1 MVTKT
6 TSYFHATYL
15 FDIALLAAKSRE
27 GDVGA
32 PTVAVVFCAMALE
45 AFINE
50 CGRLA
55 STIPTSERQKI
66 VEAFESVLS
75 ELEERK
81 EAIVVK
87 YHLGLLVFAGAAWD
101 EGAKPFQDFKLLLT
115 LRNEIAHMK
124 GDAWE
129 SEVGK
134 QKPDPERRSDQYPKW
149 VREFRS
155 RKLIPEPT
163 VSTSWLEQ
171 ITTPKVALWA
181 CRTAS
186 TITSEFYSSVPEGSF
201 KESLK
206 DHLFLMPGAKPLD
219 RVEAG

>member
-15 FDIALLAAKSRE
+15 FHVALLAAKSRV

-55 STIPTSERQKI
+55 RTIPTAERQKV
-66 VEAFESVLS
+66 VEAFASVLS

-81 EAIVVK
+81 EAVVVK
-87 YHLGLLVFAGAAWD
+87 YHLGLLVFAGEAWD

-124 GDAWE
+124 GDAWD
-129 SEVGK
+129 SEVGND
-134 QKPDPERRSDQYPKW
+134 KPHPERRPDQYPKW
-149 VREFRS
+149 VRELRS
-155 RKLIPEPT
+155 RKLIPDPKS
-163 VSTSWLEQ
+163 STSWLEQ
-171 ITTPKVALWA
+171 VSTPKVALWA
-181 CRTAS
+181 CWTAC
-186 TITSEFYSSVPEGSF
+186 TITAEFYSSVPEGAF
-201 KESLK
+201 KESLR
-206 DHLFLMPGAKPLD
+206 DHLFIMPA
-219 RVEAG
+219 